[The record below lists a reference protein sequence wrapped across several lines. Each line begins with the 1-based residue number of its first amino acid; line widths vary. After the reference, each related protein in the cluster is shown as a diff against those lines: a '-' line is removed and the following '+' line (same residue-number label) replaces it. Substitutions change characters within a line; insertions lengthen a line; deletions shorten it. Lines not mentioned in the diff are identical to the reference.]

1 MRVVEGVSG
10 LVLPLVAGTLDIIAV
25 LCLVPLVTLGLH
37 IVVVVK
43 SATAAVV
50 AAVVVAAAVVAAV
63 VVAAVVVVVAVV
75 IVAALVAAT
84 KDYVSFLLYMGFNV
98 IYCHNMKDYQ
108 SNIDMCIDFCCFCD
122 NKHYARK

>member
-1 MRVVEGVSG
+1 MRVVSE
-10 LVLPLVAGTLDIIAV
+10 LVLSLIAGTLDIIPV

-37 IVVVVK
+37 VVVVVK
-43 SATAAVV
+43 SATV
-50 AAVVVAAAVVAAV
+50 AV

-75 IVAALVAAT
+75 IVAAVVAT
-84 KDYVSFLLYMGFNV
+84 TEDYISFLLYMGFNV
-98 IYCHNMKDYQ
+98 IYCHIMKYCQ